1 MAKNRRPRPV
11 LPNSVKYLGGFW
23 LPKRP
28 PKRPQDDP
36 KTSEKSDPKMH
47 HFFYGSWT
55 RLEPVL
61 RRSRDHPDIRKVAK
75 TLRFPLFL
83 EDRHF

>member
-1 MAKNRRPRPV
+1 MAKSRRPRPFFSI
-11 LPNSVKYLGGFW
+11 SVKFLGDFW

-36 KTSEKSDPKMH
+36 KTSEKSDPNMH
-47 HFFYGSWT
+47 RFFFRSWT
-55 RLEPVL
+55 RLGPVL

-75 TLRFPLFL
+75 TLRFPLFF